1 MASSEAFAFHNP
13 APLTDGDLTLVL
25 IDRMPGNPARNW
37 LPSYHFAMRHTDTG
51 ERLGHIDLR
60 IGMTPH
66 LLRYGGNIGYEV
78 LEKHQGHRY
87 AARSCRLLLP
97 LARDHGMAELWIT
110 CDVDNI
116 ASRRTAERAGFA
128 LVDVI
133 PLREEDHPDAYAE
146 GRRFTCRY
154 RLLLGHAP
162 SEGE

>member
-1 MASSEAFAFHNP
+1 VAIQEGFLDPGA
-13 APLTDGDLTLVL
+13 LTDSDLTLVL

-37 LPSYHFAMRHTDTG
+37 LPAYHFAMRHTGTG

-87 AARSCRLLLP
+87 AARSCRLLLS

-116 ASRRTAERAGFA
+116 ASRRTAERAGFT

-133 PLREEDHPDAYAE
+133 PLREEDHPDMYAT
-146 GRRFTCRY
+146 GRRLTCRY
-154 RLLLGHAP
+154 RLPL
-162 SEGE
+162 

>member
-1 MASSEAFAFHNP
+1 MTSSEAFGFRD
-13 APLTDGDLTLVL
+13 PLIDGELTLVL

-37 LPSYHFAMRHTDTG
+37 LPSYHFAMRHADTG

-78 LEKHQGHRY
+78 LEKHQGHHY

-110 CDVDNI
+110 CDVDNA
-116 ASRRTAERAGFA
+116 ASRRTAERAGFT

-133 PLREEDHPDAYAE
+133 PLREDDHPDAHAE

-154 RLLLGHAP
+154 RLLL
-162 SEGE
+162 

>member
-1 MASSEAFAFHNP
+1 LGGATGLVAIQEGFLDPGA
-13 APLTDGDLTLVL
+13 LTDSDLTLVL

-37 LPSYHFAMRHTDTG
+37 LPAYHFAMRHTDTG

-87 AARSCRLLLP
+87 AARSCRLLLS

-116 ASRRTAERAGFA
+116 ASRRTAERAGFT

-133 PLREEDHPDAYAE
+133 PLREEDHPDMYAT
-146 GRRFTCRY
+146 GRRLTCRY
-154 RLLLGHAP
+154 RLPL
-162 SEGE
+162 